1 MSASC
6 DAPAPSLTRRR
17 ADLQIES
24 VRGRGVIALVA
35 RRVDVALSPGV
46 DAARQAAL
54 VELGLDL
61 IGIERGQ
68 AERDVTD
75 CRPARRRRRAGPRA
89 PVAAAATPDDDVADI
104 ADLALVLTALIG
116 ARLPTEK
123 RGVERHGFLVVRH
136 LERDVIEPDGLPVGR
151 VEGRRR
157 RRLAVRG
164 PLTAVLPV
172 AVADLQV
179 EPVGIL
185 HVEAL
190 KVLALVIGHPREP
203 ALPQFRFHCLG
214 VPRLD
219 TPAET

>member
-75 CRPARRRRRAGPRA
+75 RRPARRRRRAGPRA

-116 ARLPTEK
+116 PRLPPPQKIGESGGGGG
-123 RGVERHGFLVVRH
+123 RGGGPRGR
-136 LERDVIEPDGLPVGR
+136 PGPGGAGSGAGGGAGVG
-151 VEGRRR
+151 G
-157 RRLAVRG
+157 AG
-164 PLTAVLPV
+164 
-172 AVADLQV
+172 
-179 EPVGIL
+179 G
-185 HVEAL
+185 
-190 KVLALVIGHPREP
+190 G
-203 ALPQFRFHCLG
+203 G
-214 VPRLD
+214 G
-219 TPAET
+219 